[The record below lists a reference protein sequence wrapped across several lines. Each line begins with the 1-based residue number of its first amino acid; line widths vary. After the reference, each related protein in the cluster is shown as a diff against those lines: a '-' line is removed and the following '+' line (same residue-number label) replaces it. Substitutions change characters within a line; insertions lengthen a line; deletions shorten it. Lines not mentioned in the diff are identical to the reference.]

1 MDAEFGDVVVASAE
15 AEAVE
20 MKRSGDSAPVGYED
34 AYVEHFKMVLQ
45 MILYERQD
53 FARLFSH
60 RERAIATTFLHDLP
74 PVAQQLYARMFQRKG
89 QWFKTTSLFRYF
101 VQKNSHVWKKEEVAL
116 GRKEEH
122 AEAAAANFEGD
133 DGDDEEDAPAATADS
148 PEAVVPAT
156 PEQVNNADVQ
166 TVLQALISKGFLLT
180 LPSGSS
186 ASGATRTMFFGSA
199 SATTPAA
206 KKQQD
211 QELDALTRSLDALQ
225 QCASAPELAAL
236 QKTLTGS
243 ASTKKRPF
251 PGASSSNG
259 MARSPHLSSK
269 MEAFQAIKKTVMSQ
283 RRIDGSRIPLAKL
296 MHQIWFE
303 SYPLP
308 GKAKTDVMAVQMPDS
323 CRDLFLRMHRL
334 FYFQSSLPFSYPPSS
349 SNASGKSAKE
359 VLEMLMT
366 KIHQE
371 PTQWPGLMVI
381 FNRVAYPSYEINIQ
395 HHAFPSPEAY
405 MCFEVASRLHNIM
418 GMFEQHL
425 RIEISEAPEP
435 DLDIQW
441 MMSDTSPKFVAFQKL
456 IETDDDGFEMLPT
469 ADETLTN
476 TDAIVDWQM
485 ESWVQFRTELANMTT
500 LDEFVQE
507 SRRCFQAFLMWTNS
521 YAQTCSSS
529 DTPVF
534 FSKCNAGYHL
544 ARVLHHAVS
553 LYEKHRQYQVAILLL
568 NDLLASPFLQRKRG
582 HWWDRLAVNL
592 EHLKC
597 VDQAQDACTNALND
611 PHVVG
616 ADLIALSRRMRR
628 LQKRN
633 PAKATAQAP
642 SQQKARDRDEE
653 DFVSLISDD
662 EDLESSKED
671 NANQD
676 TAIPGAPLE
685 EDYAYPREYIIGR
698 PLNRATNEKSRFIGY
713 DDEPCNV
720 EQLVLQFYHS
730 QRSPSDNERSK
741 GGWYGVHCE
750 GHVIGNLFGLFMWDI
765 LYASVPNV
773 FQTPFQSAPLD
784 FGYAD
789 VFYEARAELIE
800 ARLKQLQEE
809 WTMAQILDDL
819 ATTWIRE
826 YGKVSRFVSWPSES
840 YLPLRFFQ
848 LVVLACGQ
856 ERLAKLMRYML
867 TSKEYHRAQNGLP
880 DLLVVRVEP
889 KSDELSTDLPLNPQ
903 GCLDIYTFCNMTYQ
917 MNLNPSMEDNN
928 AASNGEQDT
937 KKDKETKAQPDLTDL
952 LNHDDWNIEVKF
964 VEVKGPRDSLSDK
977 QLVWLQVLN
986 EDVGLDA
993 LVTHV
998 VEDDQTL
1005 QKKLKKPVA
1014 KALTKKSASIRNNSE
1029 SKRKAIK
1036 RHKK

>member
-1 MDAEFGDVVVASAE
+1 
-15 AEAVE
+15 
-20 MKRSGDSAPVGYED
+20 
-34 AYVEHFKMVLQ
+34 
-45 MILYERQD
+45 
-53 FARLFSH
+53 
-60 RERAIATTFLHDLP
+60 
-74 PVAQQLYARMFQRKG
+74 
-89 QWFKTTSLFRYF
+89 
-101 VQKNSHVWKKEEVAL
+101 
-116 GRKEEH
+116 
-122 AEAAAANFEGD
+122 
-133 DGDDEEDAPAATADS
+133 
-148 PEAVVPAT
+148 
-156 PEQVNNADVQ
+156 
-166 TVLQALISKGFLLT
+166 
-180 LPSGSS
+180 
-186 ASGATRTMFFGSA
+186 
-199 SATTPAA
+199 
-206 KKQQD
+206 
-211 QELDALTRSLDALQ
+211 
-225 QCASAPELAAL
+225 
-236 QKTLTGS
+236 
-243 ASTKKRPF
+243 
-251 PGASSSNG
+251 
-259 MARSPHLSSK
+259 
-269 MEAFQAIKKTVMSQ
+269 MEAFQTIKKTVLSQ

-296 MHQIWFE
+296 IHQIWFE

-308 GKAKTDVMAVQMPDS
+308 GKAKTDVMVVQMPDS
-323 CRDLFLRMHRL
+323 YHDLFLRIHRL
-334 FYFQSSLPFSYPPSS
+334 FYFQSSLPFSYSSSSSS

-359 VLEMLMT
+359 VLEMLAA

-371 PTQWPGLMVI
+371 PMQWPGLMVI
-381 FNRVAYPSYEINIQ
+381 FKKVAYPSYEINIQ
-395 HHAFPSPEAY
+395 HHAFSSPEAY

-418 GMFEQHL
+418 RMFEQHL
-425 RIEISEAPEP
+425 RIEIPEAPEP

-441 MMSDTSPKFVAFQKL
+441 MIGDTSPKFVAFQKL
-456 IETDDDGFEMLPT
+456 IETDDDGFEMLPAT
-469 ADETLTN
+469 DETLTDS
-476 TDAIVDWQM
+476 DAIVDWQM
-485 ESWVQFRTELANMTT
+485 KSWAQLRVELASMTS

-521 YAQTCSSS
+521 YAQICSSA

-544 ARVLHHAVS
+544 ARVLHRAVS

-597 VDQAQDACTNALND
+597 VDQAQDACTNALHD

-616 ADLIALSRRMRR
+616 TDLIALSRRMRR

-633 PAKATAQAP
+633 SVKASAQAL
-642 SQQKARDRDEE
+642 SQQKARDRDE
-653 DFVSLISDD
+653 DNFVSLISDD
-662 EDLESSKED
+662 EDVETSKED
-671 NANQD
+671 GNAKED
-676 TAIPGAPLE
+676 TAILAAPLE
-685 EDYAYPREYIIGR
+685 EDYVYPREYIVGR

-730 QRSPSDNERSK
+730 QRSPSDHERSK

-773 FQTPFQSAPLD
+773 FQTPFQSSPLD

-789 VFYEARAELIE
+789 VFYEARKELIE
-800 ARLKQLQEE
+800 ARLKQLQED
-809 WTMAQILDDL
+809 WSMAQILDDL
-819 ATTWIRE
+819 ATTWNRE

-840 YLPLRFFQ
+840 YLPLHFFQ

-856 ERLAKLMRYML
+856 KQLAKLMRYML
-867 TSKEYHRAQNGLP
+867 MSKEYHRAQNGLP
-880 DLLVVRVEP
+880 DLLVLRVEP
-889 KSDELSTDLPLNPQ
+889 KSDELSTDFPLDSQ
-903 GCLDIYTFCNMTYQ
+903 GCLDIYAFCNMTYQ
-917 MNLNPSMEDNN
+917 MNLNASIEYVKV
-928 AASNGEQDT
+928 ASNDEQDA
-937 KKDKETKAQPDLTDL
+937 KEVEDTKAQSNLTDL
-952 LNHDDWNIEVKF
+952 LNHDDWNIQVKF

-1014 KALTKKSASIRNNSE
+1014 KVPTKKSTSTRNDSE
-1029 SKRKAIK
+1029 PKRKTIK
-1036 RHKK
+1036 RQKK